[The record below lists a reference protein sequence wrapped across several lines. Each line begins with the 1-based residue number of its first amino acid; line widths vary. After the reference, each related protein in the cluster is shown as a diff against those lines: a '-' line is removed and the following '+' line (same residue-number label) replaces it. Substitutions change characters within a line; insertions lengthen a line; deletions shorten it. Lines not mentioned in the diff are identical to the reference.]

1 MTYHLEHVYRDKTV
15 SVNWVGGDESAR
27 PEIQVQLVSQK
38 KSIYNPVAQGEVI
51 TLNAANNYTYTW
63 SGLLEYP
70 KNTAKTDFYPI
81 YGIWEIGEI
90 EGYETAYSVELNGRG
105 SYPFDANGEI
115 VITNTSTAIAV
126 TVNVKEKRTVI
137 WVAAEEG
144 KLGEKMPEAPQ
155 KAGYEFKGWNTKQNG
170 SGAWI
175 TEETPIT
182 EELTMYAIFE
192 RRSTTTRWTTT
203 K

>member
-1 MTYHLEHVYRDKTV
+1 M
-15 SVNWVGGDESAR
+15 
-27 PEIQVQLVSQK
+27 
-38 KSIYNPVAQGEVI
+38 I

-90 EGYETAYSVELNGRG
+90 EGYETAYSEELNGRG

-126 TVNVKEKRTVI
+126 TVNVEGEETVI

-192 RRSTTTRWTTT
+192 EIDYDAVDNYKVTIIFDDEDNLAGARPTVLGTVLQNATT
-203 K
+203 KKQLALNAASNKPLNRRR